1 MNTKLFRILAVV
13 AALGTLGLAT
23 EASAQGRAK
32 VGTLTCN
39 LAPTV
44 GFIIG
49 SKQRLSCRYR
59 PDVAAAP
66 EVYVGSLT
74 TAGLDIGFK
83 ASGRMI
89 WAVFAPTSGY
99 ARGALAGNYVGASAD
114 VTLGVGLGA
123 NALVG
128 GSRRSI
134 ALQPLSVEANTGVNL
149 AAGVSELRL
158 RSAR

>member
-1 MNTKLFRILAVV
+1 MV
-13 AALGTLGLAT
+13 
-23 EASAQGRAK
+23 
-32 VGTLTCN
+32 
-39 LAPTV
+39 
-44 GFIIG
+44 
-49 SKQRLSCRYR
+49 
-59 PDVAAAP
+59 
-66 EVYVGSLT
+66 
-74 TAGLDIGFK
+74 
-83 ASGRMI
+83 

-99 ARGALAGNYVGASAD
+99 IRGALAGHYVGASAD

-158 RSAR
+158 RWAH